1 MRVFSSAQK
10 NSFNG
15 DPYETSGTTKF
26 CIRTNFFYHKN
37 TETFTNA
44 NCCFFFI
51 FGTKIIEY
59 LRFDFQILWFR
70 RYSSN
75 HMVFVMPQLVL
86 SFESKIRNGVCSYI
100 NTVRWRK
107 VTHNQKSPWC
117 RHNHD
122 ENCRLPNSESHLL
135 LIAEKDFK
143 EIVEKLA
150 TFCFTCQSVEY
161 LCVTIRC
168 IISSNTIT
176 KIEEILVFLFIKGVD
191 GNLSITV
198 KRLLQNKVMNNLLRF
213 FQRSVSTQ
221 TIWSLFAAKFDQLG

>member
-1 MRVFSSAQK
+1 MWAQNNSKDVVFLPFSLLNTHSQNLYSYNCFHFSVRVFSSAQK

-15 DPYETSGTTKF
+15 DLYETSSTTKF

-122 ENCRLPNSESHLL
+122 ENCRLPNSKSHLL
-135 LIAEKDFK
+135 VIAEKQF
-143 EIVEKLA
+143 
-150 TFCFTCQSVEY
+150 
-161 LCVTIRC
+161 LC
-168 IISSNTIT
+168 N
-176 KIEEILVFLFIKGVD
+176 ILVTFRYG
-191 GNLSITV
+191 
-198 KRLLQNKVMNNLLRF
+198 
-213 FQRSVSTQ
+213 
-221 TIWSLFAAKFDQLG
+221 SL